1 MPGHT
6 LLFFCIFFTF
16 LPKDTVSVIF
26 CGQTGILYM
35 ISTDSGNENRDGGE
49 GNTDSGKGNA
59 DNRELLVYTNLYS
72 DILGKM

>member
-1 MPGHT
+1 
-6 LLFFCIFFTF
+6 
-16 LPKDTVSVIF
+16 
-26 CGQTGILYM
+26 M